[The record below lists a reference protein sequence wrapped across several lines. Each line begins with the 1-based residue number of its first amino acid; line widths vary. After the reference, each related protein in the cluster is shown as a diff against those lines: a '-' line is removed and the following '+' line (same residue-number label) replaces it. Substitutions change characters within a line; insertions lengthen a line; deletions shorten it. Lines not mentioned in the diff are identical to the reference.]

1 MIKKTVNSLT
11 HNKMNTFGL
20 KTNFLQKSVMAVLI
34 FLTILT
40 LIGSCD
46 SPQQDEDPH
55 IVFLISEDPNN
66 YEAHKTIP
74 KFADMLS
81 SEYDYETS
89 VLLGTGDRNS
99 FEFPNLEKELPEA
112 DLLVVFFRRIALKK
126 DQLNLIKDHLEQGK
140 PLVGIRTANHA
151 FSVRG
156 GEIPAGYEQWWEFV
170 PEVLGVEN
178 RGYGPAE
185 LGTDVAVTPAGKN
198 HPTLKDVHPTDW
210 HSTGNVYHVAPMI
223 DQKAT
228 VLLTGTVKDKTEP
241 IAWTRKAGN
250 SRIFYTSLGY
260 PDDFE
265 TPQFKQLLI
274 NGINWTLQEDK

>member
-1 MIKKTVNSLT
+1 MY
-11 HNKMNTFGL
+11 TFGL
-20 KTNFLQKSVMAVLI
+20 KTHFLKSVMAVFI

-40 LIGSCD
+40 IMGACNF
-46 SPQQDEDPH
+46 PQEDEKPH
-55 IVFLISEDPNN
+55 ILFLISEDPNN
-66 YEAHKTIP
+66 YEAHNTIP
-74 KFADMLS
+74 KFAEMLS
-81 SEYDYETS
+81 SDYGYKTS

-99 FEFPNLEKELPEA
+99 FQFPDLEKELPEA

-126 DQLNLIKDHLEQGK
+126 DQLNLIREHLDQGK

-151 FSVRG
+151 FSVRS
-156 GEIPAGYEQWWEFV
+156 GEIPEGYEQWWEFV

-185 LGTDVAVTPAGKN
+185 LGTDVAATSAGRN
-198 HPTLKDVHPTDW
+198 HPILKDVQPKEW

-223 DQKAT
+223 DQQAH
-228 VLLTGTVKDKTEP
+228 VLLTGTVEDKTEP

-260 PDDFE
+260 PDDFQ

-274 NGINWTLQEDK
+274 NGINWALQED